1 MGWCKARLMTAARRT
16 VKGCLMYNVAT
27 NAVCFQ
33 GWRRTC
39 RGASMAEEQAH
50 TLPLFGDEE
59 VGPAEQ
65 AETAAKPLERQPLL
79 MIMDGHAMVH
89 RSFRAI
95 STQRHLTVNATGE
108 DVTGVYGFTNVF
120 LRALQ
125 EWNPAYCAIAFDT
138 SAPTFRHKQFE
149 EYKAQRESTP
159 EELRPQFGRVKELME
174 SFGVAVYELEGWEAD
189 DVIGTLSA
197 QAEKMGLDSVILTG
211 DRDTFQLISPKVKVD
226 LASSIQDR
234 RVYDE
239 AELAERY
246 SGLTSAQQPDFKAL
260 LGDSSD
266 NIPGVPKVGEK
277 TAITLLNDYKNL
289 EGIYEHIDEVSR
301 PSVKQSLEEFKERA
315 FFNREIMTIDRNS
328 PVELDLERAKFGE
341 FDRDAV
347 VKFMTELEFFTIIPR
362 IPETDS
368 SQGTSTAADSPIQA
382 PGEGAD
388 YTVVR
393 TKEQLAQLV
402 VALKDAGRFSFDTE
416 TTGLDAVQSGL
427 VGLSFSTEP
436 SVAWYVPVGHSE
448 GEQLPMEEVLAEL
461 RPLFESPDISK
472 CAHNANYDMT
482 VLASH
487 GIICQGVDFDT
498 MVAAHLLSR
507 GQLGLKNL
515 ALDVLGQEMT
525 PITELI
531 GTGRK
536 QITFDQVDIDQA
548 APYAAADADMTGR
561 LREAFEEP
569 IVRDGLSSLMT
580 DLEMPLV
587 PALVTMQRHGIKL
600 DTALLREMS
609 DDLSQQMGQVEEELY
624 KSIGHTVNI
633 NSPQQLSDLLFKE
646 IGLPKTKR
654 TKTGFSTDAN
664 SLESLKGLHPV
675 VDQILEYRQVSKLKS
690 TYVDALP
697 DMVNPGTGR
706 VHTSYNQTGS
716 ATGRMSSSDPNLQN
730 IPIRTELGRQVRR
743 AFVAEGA
750 PDWLLF
756 SADYSQIEL
765 RVLAHISQDP
775 GLLEAFQRGEDIHA
789 STASLMFD
797 VPLNDVDSEQRR
809 IAKVLNF
816 GVIYGLSPHGISQ
829 QTGFS
834 REEGASFIE
843 TYFAKYPGINQY
855 LEEVKAKARAEQYVE
870 TLLGRRRYLPDINS
884 SNFNVRGGAERM
896 AINMPIQGTAA
907 DIMKL
912 AMIRVQK
919 RLEEENL
926 ETKMLL
932 QVHDELV
939 FETPKEEMDALRDL
953 VFDEMPGA
961 MDLDVILKVDAK
973 WGITWG
979 DME

>member
-1 MGWCKARLMTAARRT
+1 
-16 VKGCLMYNVAT
+16 
-27 NAVCFQ
+27 
-33 GWRRTC
+33 
-39 RGASMAEEQAH
+39 MADEQAH
-50 TLPLFGDEE
+50 TIPMFGDDQPELAAT
-59 VGPAEQ
+59 PA
-65 AETAAKPLERQPLL
+65 ASATSADPVLKKRDPLL

-108 DVTGVYGFTNVF
+108 DVTGVYGFANVF
-120 LRALQ
+120 LRALN
-125 EWNPAYCAIAFDT
+125 EWNPAYCAIAFDL
-138 SAPTFRHKQFE
+138 SEPTFRHKQFP
-149 EYKAQRESTP
+149 EYKGQRESTP
-159 EELRPQFGRVKELME
+159 EELRPQFGRVKQLME
-174 SFGVAVYELEGWEAD
+174 SFGVPVFELEGWEAD
-189 DVIGTLSA
+189 DVIGTLAA
-197 QAEKMGLDSVILTG
+197 QAEKIGMDSVILTG
-211 DRDTFQLISPKVKVD
+211 DRDTFQLISPRVRVD

-234 RVYDE
+234 KVYDE
-239 AELAERY
+239 EALMERY
-246 SGLTSAQQPDFKAL
+246 SGLTAAQQTDFKAL

-277 TAITLLNDYKNL
+277 TAIALLNEYHNL
-289 EGIYEHIDEVSR
+289 EGIYEHLEEVKR
-301 PSVKQSLEEFKERA
+301 PSVKSSLEEFKDRA
-315 FFNREIMTIDRNS
+315 FFNRGLMTIDCDS
-328 PVELDLERAKFGE
+328 PVELDLENVKFGN
-341 FDRDAV
+341 FDRNAV
-347 VKFMTELEFFTIIPR
+347 VQFMTELEFFTIIPR
-362 IPETDS
+362 VPEPDGSETSAATDNAS
-368 SQGTSTAADSPIQA
+368 AAPPTEA
-382 PGEGAD
+382 VD
-388 YTVVR
+388 YTVVQ
-393 TKEQLAQLV
+393 TKEQLEQMLATLYE
-402 VALKDAGRFSFDTE
+402 AGQFSFDTE

-427 VGLSFSTEP
+427 VGLSFSTAP
-436 SVAWYVPVGHSE
+436 TVAWYVPVGHQE
-448 GEQLPMEEVLAEL
+448 GEQLPMEEVLAAV

-482 VLASH
+482 ILASH
-487 GIICQGVDFDT
+487 GIGCQGVDFDT

-525 PITELI
+525 PINKLI
-531 GTGRK
+531 GTGKK
-536 QITFDQVDIDQA
+536 QITFDQVEIETA
-548 APYAAADADMTGR
+548 APYAAADADMTAR
-561 LREAFEEP
+561 LRLAFEEP
-569 IVRDGLSSLMT
+569 VLREGLSSLMT
-580 DLEMPLV
+580 DMEMPLV
-587 PALVTMQRHGIKL
+587 QVLVTMQRHGIML
-600 DTALLREMS
+600 DSAGLREMS
-609 DDLSQQMGQVEEELY
+609 EDLREQMFQTEEELY

-633 NSPQQLSDLLFKE
+633 NSPQQLSDLLFNE

-654 TKTGFSTDAN
+654 TKTGYSTDAN
-664 SLESLKGLHPV
+664 SLEGLKGLHPV

-697 DMVNPGTGR
+697 EMVNPATGR

-730 IPIRTELGRQVRR
+730 IPIRTEMGRQVRK
-743 AFVAEGA
+743 AFMAEGA

-765 RVLAHISQDP
+765 RVLAHLSQDP
-775 GLLEAFQRGEDIHA
+775 GLLEAFRRGEDIHS

-797 VPLNDVDSEQRR
+797 VPLNDVVADQRR

-816 GVIYGLSPHGISQ
+816 GVIYGLSAHGISQ

-843 TYFAKYPGINQY
+843 AYFAKYPGISDY
-855 LEEVKAKARAEQYVE
+855 LEQVKVKARAEQYVE

-884 SNFNVRGGAERM
+884 PNFNVRGGAERM

-919 RLEEENL
+919 RLDDEGMK
-926 ETKMLL
+926 TKMLL

-939 FETPKEEMDALRDL
+939 LETPKEEMDALKDL
-953 VFDEMPGA
+953 VFDEMPAA
-961 MDLDVILKVDAK
+961 MDLDVTLKVDTK
-973 WGITWG
+973 WGLTWG

>member
-1 MGWCKARLMTAARRT
+1 
-16 VKGCLMYNVAT
+16 
-27 NAVCFQ
+27 
-33 GWRRTC
+33 
-39 RGASMAEEQAH
+39 MADEQAH
-50 TLPLFGDEE
+50 TIPMFGDDQPELAATPTASAT
-59 VGPAEQ
+59 PAASALKKRE
-65 AETAAKPLERQPLL
+65 PLL

-108 DVTGVYGFTNVF
+108 DVTGVYGFANVF
-120 LRALQ
+120 LRALN
-125 EWNPAYCAIAFDT
+125 EWNPAYCAIAFDL
-138 SAPTFRHKQFE
+138 SAPTFRHKQFP
-149 EYKAQRESTP
+149 EYKGQRESTP
-159 EELRPQFGRVKELME
+159 EELRPQFGRVKQLME
-174 SFGVAVYELEGWEAD
+174 SFGVPVFELEGWEAD
-189 DVIGTLSA
+189 DVIGTLAA
-197 QAEKMGLDSVILTG
+197 QAEKIGMDSVILTG
-211 DRDTFQLISPKVKVD
+211 DRDTFQLISPRVRVD

-234 RVYDE
+234 KVYDE
-239 AELAERY
+239 EALMERY
-246 SGLTSAQQPDFKAL
+246 SGLTAAQQTDFKAL

-277 TAITLLNDYKNL
+277 TAIALLNEYHNL
-289 EGIYEHIDEVSR
+289 EGIYEHLEEVKR
-301 PSVKQSLEEFKERA
+301 PSVKSSLDEFKDRA
-315 FFNREIMTIDRNS
+315 FFNRGLMTIDCDS
-328 PVELDLERAKFGE
+328 PVELDLENAKFGN
-341 FDRDAV
+341 FDRNAV
-347 VKFMTELEFFTIIPR
+347 VQFMTELEFFTIIPR
-362 IPETDS
+362 VPEPDGS
-368 SQGTSTAADSPIQA
+368 ETSAATENA
-382 PGEGAD
+382 PAAAPTEAVD
-388 YTVVR
+388 YTVVQ
-393 TKEQLAQLV
+393 TKEQLEQMLATLYE
-402 VALKDAGRFSFDTE
+402 AGQFSFDTE
-416 TTGLDAVQSGL
+416 TTGLDAVQAGL
-427 VGLSFSTEP
+427 VGLSFSTAP
-436 SVAWYVPVGHSE
+436 TVAWYVPVGHQE
-448 GEQLPMEEVLAEL
+448 GEQLPMEEVLAAV

-482 VLASH
+482 ILASH
-487 GIICQGVDFDT
+487 GIDCQGVDFDT

-525 PITELI
+525 PINKLI
-531 GTGRK
+531 GTGKK
-536 QITFDQVDIDQA
+536 QITFDQVDIETA
-548 APYAAADADMTGR
+548 APYAAADADMTAR
-561 LREAFEEP
+561 LRLAFEEP
-569 IVRDGLSSLMT
+569 VMREGLNSLMT
-580 DLEMPLV
+580 DMEMPLV
-587 PALVTMQRHGIKL
+587 PVLVTMQRHGIML
-600 DTALLREMS
+600 DSAGLREMS
-609 DDLSQQMGQVEEELY
+609 EDLREQMFQTEEELY

-633 NSPQQLSDLLFKE
+633 NSPQQLSDLLFNE

-654 TKTGFSTDAN
+654 TKTGYSTDAN
-664 SLESLKGLHPV
+664 SLEGLKGLHPV

-697 DMVNPGTGR
+697 EMVNPDTRR

-730 IPIRTELGRQVRR
+730 IPIRTEMGRQVRK
-743 AFVAEGA
+743 AFMAEGA

-775 GLLEAFQRGEDIHA
+775 GLLEAFRRGEDIHS

-797 VPLNDVDSEQRR
+797 VPLSDVVADQRR

-816 GVIYGLSPHGISQ
+816 GVIYGLSAHGISQ

-843 TYFAKYPGINQY
+843 AYFAKYPGISDY
-855 LEEVKAKARAEQYVE
+855 LEQVKVKARAEQYVE

-884 SNFNVRGGAERM
+884 PNFNVRGGAERM

-919 RLEEENL
+919 RLDDEGMK
-926 ETKMLL
+926 TKMLL

-939 FETPKEEMDALRDL
+939 FETPKEEMAALKDL
-953 VFDEMPGA
+953 VVDEMPAA
-961 MDLDVILKVDAK
+961 MDLDVTLKVDTK
-973 WGITWG
+973 WGFTWG

>member
-1 MGWCKARLMTAARRT
+1 MVDDEAR
-16 VKGCLMYNVAT
+16 
-27 NAVCFQ
+27 
-33 GWRRTC
+33 
-39 RGASMAEEQAH
+39 
-50 TLPLFGDEE
+50 TLPLFGDGEPE
-59 VGPAEQ
+59 AATPPDSSASPQ
-65 AETAAKPLERQPLL
+65 APKSVEREPLL

-108 DVTGVYGFTNVF
+108 DVTGVFGFANVF
-120 LRALQ
+120 LRALK

-149 EYKAQRESTP
+149 DYKAQREATP
-159 EELRPQFGRVKELME
+159 EELRPQFGRVKQLMQ
-174 SFGVAVYELEGWEAD
+174 SFGVPVYELDGWEAD

-211 DRDTFQLISPKVKVD
+211 DRDTFQLISPKVRVD

-234 RVYDE
+234 KVYDE
-239 AELAERY
+239 SELAARY
-246 SGLTSAQQPDFKAL
+246 SGLTAAQQTDFKAL
-260 LGDSSD
+260 LGDTSD

-277 TAITLLNDYKNL
+277 TAIALLTDYQNL
-289 EGIYEHIDEVSR
+289 EGIYEHLDEVTR
-301 PSVKQSLEEFKERA
+301 PSVKQSLAENKERA
-315 FFNREIMTIDRNS
+315 FTNRELMTIDRNS
-328 PVELDLERAKFGE
+328 PVELDLEAAKFGM
-341 FDRDAV
+341 FDRNAV
-347 VKFMTELEFFTIIPR
+347 VALMTELEFFTVIPR
-362 IPETDS
+362 IPETGLP
-368 SQGTSTAADSPIQA
+368 QGS
-382 PGEGAD
+382 PGEVASPVQPPGSGAD
-388 YTVVR
+388 YTVVQN
-393 TKEQLAQLV
+393 KDQLDQMLA
-402 VALKDAGRFSFDTE
+402 ALRQAGSFSFDTE
-416 TTGLDAVQSGL
+416 TTGLDAVQAGL
-427 VGLSFSTEP
+427 VGLSFSTAP
-436 SVAWYVPVGHSE
+436 ALAWYVPVGHQE
-448 GEQLPMEEVLAEL
+448 GEQLPVEEVLAAV
-461 RPLFESPDISK
+461 RPLFESPDIKK

-482 VLASH
+482 ILASH
-487 GIICQGVDFDT
+487 GIICQGVNFDT

-507 GQLGLKNL
+507 GHLGLKPL

-525 PITELI
+525 PISQLI

-536 QITFDQVDIDQA
+536 QITFDHVDIEKA
-548 APYAAADADMTGR
+548 APYAAADADMTER
-561 LREAFEEP
+561 LRRSFEEP
-569 IVRDGLSSLMT
+569 IQREGLASLMQ
-580 DLEMPLV
+580 DMEMPLV
-587 PALVTMQRHGIKL
+587 PVLVTMQRHGIKL
-600 DTALLREMS
+600 DSAVLREMS
-609 DDLSQQMGQVEEELY
+609 EDLRQQMSQAEESLY
-624 KSIGHTVNI
+624 QSIGHTVNI

-654 TKTGFSTDAN
+654 TKTGYSTDAN
-664 SLESLKGLHPV
+664 SLEALKGLHPV
-675 VDQILEYRQVSKLKS
+675 VDQILDYRQVSKLKS

-697 DMVNPGTGR
+697 DMVNPATGR
-706 VHTSYNQTGS
+706 VHTNYHQTGS
-716 ATGRMSSSDPNLQN
+716 ATGRMSSTDPNLQN

-743 AFVAEGA
+743 AFVADGA

-775 GLLEAFQRGEDIHA
+775 GLLEAFRRGEDIHA
-789 STASLMFD
+789 STAALMFD
-797 VPLNDVDSEQRR
+797 VPVNDVDAEQRR

-834 REEGASFIE
+834 REEGATFIE
-843 TYFAKYPGINQY
+843 TYFNKYPGINDY

-884 SNFNVRGGAERM
+884 PNFNVRGGAERM

-919 RLEEENL
+919 RLDEEDL
-926 ETKMLL
+926 RTKMLL

-939 FETPKEEMDALRDL
+939 FETPKEEMDALKDL
-953 VFDEMPGA
+953 VFDEMPAA
-961 MDLDVILKVDAK
+961 MALDVTLKVDAK
-973 WGITWG
+973 WGPTWG